1 MMVSITVDA
10 AAPAIALAVDRD
22 GPASRTGCG
31 HDFRAASDINQTFS
45 RDSVNKISAPPTPI
59 GSEFVRCCQRQLR
72 GLQMRASND
81 A

>member
-10 AAPAIALAVDRD
+10 ATPAIALAVDRD

-31 HDFRAASDINQTFS
+31 HDFRAASEINQTLS
-45 RDSVNKISAPPTPI
+45 RDSVKKLSAPPNSS

-72 GLQMRASND
+72 GLQTRASND
-81 A
+81 V